1 MRGESNGSSRDDRH
15 RSAWEL
21 HRTVAARK
29 VVMTQPELYER
40 FKSLHERAGG
50 FVMPNPW
57 DAVSA
62 LLCKEA
68 GFEALGTSSAAIAF
82 SLGRTDGSHAVTR
95 EEHLHNA
102 VLIGSITGLP
112 VNGDTEDGFGPA
124 PADAVATVEAAIAAG
139 LAGVAIEDT
148 TGDPNEPIHA
158 FDAAVERVRQAAV
171 AAKGRIVLT
180 GRTDNFLHGIDDLDD
195 TIKRLV
201 AFAEAGADVLYA
213 PYPKTM
219 DAIRAIVRAV
229 APKPVNVVIGPA
241 SGPVPVAELQA
252 AGVKRISFGSACYSN
267 AMGALRAALKEAA
280 AGNLVPVSVGI
291 RGGAITKLIKDAP

>member
-1 MRGESNGSSRDDRH
+1 
-15 RSAWEL
+15 
-21 HRTVAARK
+21 
-29 VVMTQPELYER
+29 MTQRDFYER
-40 FKSLHERAGG
+40 FKALHEREHG

-82 SLGRTDGSHAVTR
+82 SLGRPDGAHAVSR
-95 EEHLHNA
+95 ETHLQNA
-102 VLIGSITGLP
+102 ALIGNVTGLP

-148 TGDPNEPIHA
+148 TGDPNEPIHE
-158 FDAAVERVRQAAV
+158 FDHAVERVRQAAK

-180 GRTDNFLHGIDDLDD
+180 GRTDNFLHGVDDLDD
-195 TIKRLV
+195 TIARLV

-213 PYPKTM
+213 PYPKDM
-219 DAIRAIVRAV
+219 DAIRRIVRAV
-229 APKPVNVVIGPA
+229 APKPVNVVVGPA
-241 SGPVPVAELQA
+241 SGVVPVAELQA
-252 AGVKRISFGSACYSN
+252 AGVKRISLGSAVYTN
-267 AMGALRAALKEAA
+267 ALATVRASLKEVA
-280 AGNLVPVSVGI
+280 AGNLIPVSTGI
-291 RGGAITKLIKDAP
+291 RSSSIMRLIKEAALT